1 MKKNFT
7 FILYSLLWFHYAF
20 AQQEDND
27 VRQIAESEMKSA
39 FTIGNFT
46 ANSNTDNYDVVYHRL
61 GLQADPAI
69 HFINGS
75 ITTHYIAKEDMT
87 EITFDLTNLLTVST
101 VKRND
106 IDLAFLQNDTDE
118 LIITLPTV
126 QAQGVLDSLTI
137 TYSGEPPLDSRAFV
151 TSQHAGAPVLW
162 TLSEPYGAKDW
173 WPCKQDLTDKV
184 EHLDVYIT
192 APSEYVSVSN
202 GLEQS
207 QVDNGN
213 GTKTTHFK
221 HTYSIPAYLIAIAI
235 SNYSIHI
242 QQAGTAPNEF
252 PIVNYLY
259 PETLDKTTPQVDL
272 TLPIMTFYENLL
284 ETYPFHK
291 EKYGHAQCGFGGG
304 MEHTTVSFMGSFGRN
319 LIAHELG
326 HQWFGD
332 KITCGSWKD
341 IWLNEGF
348 ATYLS
353 GLVVEHFDGNDAFRN
368 WKTSNINDITSLP
381 DGYIYLTDTDIL
393 DVNRTF
399 SSRLTYN
406 KGAMVLNMLRF
417 KMGDAN
423 FYQALKNYLADPEL
437 AYAYAKT
444 PQLQT
449 HLEAASGL
457 DLTEFFND
465 WIYKEG
471 FPTYTITVEN
481 LDGGKA
487 RIIVNQTQSH
497 DSVSYFEMP
506 VPIRLNSIDGQ
517 VYDTILENTANAQ
530 EFIIDIPFKVT
541 SAAFDPEKN
550 IISANSSINVFS
562 DYFVPWLYP
571 NPANGIIIAKLP
583 DGIDVKETIIYN
595 AIGQKITETYGV
607 SFWDVSGFSTGIYFV
622 TLSTTKGTTELKFIK
637 N

>member
-1 MKKNFT
+1 MKINFT
-7 FILYSLLWFHYAF
+7 FILYSLLWFHYSF
-20 AQQEDND
+20 AQQQDND
-27 VRQIAESEMKSA
+27 IRQIAESEMKSA
-39 FTIGNFT
+39 FSISNFT

-61 GLQADPAI
+61 ELQADPAI

-87 EITFDLTNLLTVST
+87 EITFDLAKLLTVSS
-101 VKRND
+101 VKRNG
-106 IDLAFLQNDTDE
+106 IDLSFLQNENDE
-118 LIITLPTV
+118 LVITLPAV
-126 QAQGVLDSLTI
+126 QAQGVLDSLTV

-151 TSQHAGAPVLW
+151 TSQHVGAPILW

-173 WPCKQDLTDKV
+173 WPCKQDLIDKV
-184 EHLDVYIT
+184 ENLDVYIT
-192 APSEYVSVSN
+192 APSEYISVSN

-207 QVDNGN
+207 QLDNGN
-213 GTKTTHFK
+213 GTKITHFK
-221 HTYSIPAYLIAIAI
+221 HTYPIPAYLIAIAI
-235 SNYSIHI
+235 SNYSIYT
-242 QQAGTAPNEF
+242 QQASTAPNEF

-259 PETLDKTTPQVDL
+259 PETLERTMPQVDL
-272 TLPIMTFYENLL
+272 TPLIMTFYEDIL

-368 WKTSNINDITSLP
+368 WKINTISDITSLP
-381 DGYIYLTDTDIL
+381 DGYVYLTDTDTL

-417 KMGDAN
+417 KMGDTN
-423 FYQALKNYLADPEL
+423 FYQAVKNYLADPEL

-444 PQLQT
+444 PQLQA

-457 DLTEFFND
+457 NLTEFFND
-465 WIYKEG
+465 WVYKEG
-471 FPTYTITVEN
+471 FPTYDITIEN
-481 LDGGKA
+481 LAGGKA
-487 RIIVNQTQSH
+487 KITINQTQSH
-497 DSVSYFEMP
+497 NSVSYFEMP
-506 VPIRLNSIDGQ
+506 VTIQLSSLDGQ
-517 VYDTILENTANAQ
+517 IYNTVLENTMNAQ
-530 EFIIDIPFKVT
+530 EFVIDVAFEVT
-541 SAAFDPEKN
+541 GATFDPEKN
-550 IISANSSINVFS
+550 IISARNTIKILS
-562 DYFVPWLYP
+562 DYFEPWLYP
-571 NPANGIIIAKLP
+571 NPANGIIIAKIP
-583 DGIDVKETIIYN
+583 YGDSVKETVFYN
-595 AIGQKITETYGV
+595 TIGQKITETYGQA
-607 SFWDVSGFSTGIYFV
+607 FWDVSGFATGIYFV
-622 TLSTTKGTTELKFIK
+622 ALSTNRGTTELKFIK